1 MPPPT
6 AEQAAAIRLAIDCI
20 MDAARIGGDLGAPS
34 GVIYA
39 AMAAQGMTL
48 DVYQQLVD
56 YLVRKNRITLKYNLI
71 RLAA

>member
-6 AEQAAAIRLAIDCI
+6 AEQAAAIRLAIECI

-39 AMAAQGMTL
+39 ALTAHGMTL
-48 DVYQQLVD
+48 SVYEQLVD

-71 RLAA
+71 RLA